1 MIRHGQAQNNVE
13 RRLAGR
19 MDGVNLT
26 EDGIKQAEHAA
37 IMLESAG
44 VSAIYSSPI
53 LRAAETAKI
62 ISERCGVPVKTDP
75 RLTEIDMGKF
85 TGMRFEEVLESH
97 GDIFTK
103 FYQSDVEI
111 AHQGVETFDQVKK
124 RVFDMICDI
133 LQKDNNQKDENV
145 ALVTHLDPIKAVL
158 VDLSAIP
165 PDMLLHTEIANAALN
180 VFNVADNNNNK
191 LSLYALN
198 VMDASRFSV

>member
-19 MDGVNLT
+19 MDGINLT
-26 EDGIKQAEHAA
+26 KDGITQAEHAA
-37 IMLESAG
+37 LMLESAG
-44 VSAIYSSPI
+44 VCAIYSSPI
-53 LRAAETAKI
+53 LRAAETARI
-62 ISERCGVPVKTDP
+62 VSEQCRVPVKTDS

-85 TGMRFEEVLESH
+85 TGMKFEEAFASH

-124 RVFDMICDI
+124 RVLDMIREI
-133 LQKDNNQKDENV
+133 LQDHNKQEEDGNIV
-145 ALVTHLDPIKAVL
+145 LVTHLDPIKAVL

-165 PDMLLHTEIANAALN
+165 PEMLFHTTIENAALN
-180 VFNVADNNNNK
+180 VFNVDENDK

-198 VMDASRFSV
+198 VMDASRFST